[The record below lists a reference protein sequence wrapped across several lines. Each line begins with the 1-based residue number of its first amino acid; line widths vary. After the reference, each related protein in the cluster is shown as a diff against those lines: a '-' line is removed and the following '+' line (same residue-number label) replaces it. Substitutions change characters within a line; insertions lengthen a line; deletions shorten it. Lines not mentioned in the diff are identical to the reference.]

1 MLVKKILLAKMK
13 LIIRKMLR
21 KLLLTRGK
29 LLRREMLRKQ
39 VQSICVFSVCFVLLL
54 QVEHGVGAF

>member
-1 MLVKKILLAKMK
+1 MTLVKKILLAKMK

-39 VQSICVFSVCFVLLL
+39 VQSICVFLFALFFYCRLSMV
-54 QVEHGVGAF
+54 

>member
-1 MLVKKILLAKMK
+1 
-13 LIIRKMLR
+13 MLR

-39 VQSICVFSVCFVLLL
+39 VQSICVFLFALLFYCRL
-54 QVEHGVGAF
+54 NVV